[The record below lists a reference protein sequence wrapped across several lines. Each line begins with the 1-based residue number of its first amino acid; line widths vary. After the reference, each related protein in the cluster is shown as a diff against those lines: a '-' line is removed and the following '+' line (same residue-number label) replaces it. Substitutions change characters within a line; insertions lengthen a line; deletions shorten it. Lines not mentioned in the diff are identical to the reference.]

1 MKSHEKFAE
10 KYSLNFPLLADP
22 ERKAIERYGVFKEK
36 KMYGKT
42 VMGVERS
49 TFLIDGEGR
58 IREIWRKVKVDGH
71 AEAVLEAVKRI
82 RAEEKAK

>member
-10 KYSLNFPLLADP
+10 KQSLNFPLLADP
-22 ERKAIERYGVFKEK
+22 ERKAIDGYGVFKEK

-49 TFLIDGEGR
+49 TFLIDGQGR

-71 AEAVLEAVKRI
+71 AEAVLEALKAMNAAD
-82 RAEEKAK
+82 RAK